1 MSVSKGGNTQNSKKW
16 AFETDDD
23 SLYRIKSKS
32 GYYIASMPKNN
43 PATITTKASE
53 AAKFRIVSLENGYIY
68 MELDNVHGG
77 CVGWKSDNTI
87 VGKEFKS
94 QDSWWIIKRTEDNQ
108 TPYDTELLNTT
119 IAVADSII
127 AELLDAQQLAGGNY
141 AVNENILVKNS
152 NIVELAKI
160 LIAENDNAKNILANE
175 VTEDYGYVAE
185 KLQTAIDAVTAAYAV
200 IPAYPANDKNSAIAW
215 YYIKYSDK
223 YLSVERT
230 AKRYIGYIMHTET
243 STEEADDYMLW
254 AFVPTGN
261 KNEYYIFNAGT
272 GCALFGSSNLEAMG
286 SGTAQPF
293 TLALDTTKLSFTI
306 GNGESFIYGTGT
318 YPKLNAKANYYS
330 LEKAFESDNAL
341 LAALEGEPMGR
352 KIYGK
357 PATDDSNIY
366 VGGETN
372 TAFIDLKESSNAALV
387 IAKCREQL
395 GASNAIYY
403 TSLDAESAAAA
414 GSNVIDKNGVCK
426 VMNMNNESVYY
437 VPESFTASS
446 ITYTDA
452 NASSENIRAIMLPF
466 VPTNKLTTAAPAT
479 FGKID
484 GTSTLTLA
492 YAELAK
498 NTPMFVIAGGES
510 ITATA
515 TNVTVE
521 ASTKEDLATDYLL
534 TSYVGSSYKIGTYVQ
549 GSSKYTKSTQAGTLS
564 AFEMNIKALPGSSN
578 TATTI
583 VLAYD
588 ESTGI
593 EDIEPES
600 EKQEIYDLTG
610 RKIEKITAPGIY
622 IINKKKVIVRE
633 VKQ

>member
-1 MSVSKGGNTQNSKKW
+1 
-16 AFETDDD
+16 
-23 SLYRIKSKS
+23 
-32 GYYIASMPKNN
+32 
-43 PATITTKASE
+43 
-53 AAKFRIVSLENGYIY
+53 

-77 CVGWKSDNTI
+77 CIGWNSDNTI
-87 VGKEFKS
+87 EGKVYTS

-108 TPYDTELLNTT
+108 TAYDAELLNTT
-119 IAVADSII
+119 IAKADSII
-127 AELLDAQQLAGGNY
+127 TELLDAQQLAGGNY
-141 AVNENILVKNS
+141 VTNS
-152 NIVELAKI
+152 GIFAKSDNLLELAQAFVT
-160 LIAENDNAKNILANE
+160 LTSNAKNILANE

-200 IPAYPANDKNSAIAW
+200 IPAYPANDKNSAITW
-215 YYIKYSDK
+215 YYIKYSDSNK

-230 AKRYIGYIMHTET
+230 AKRYISYLMHTET
-243 STEEADDYMLW
+243 LTKEETDYMLW

-272 GCALFGSSNLEAMG
+272 GCALFGDSYLEAMG
-286 SGTAQPF
+286 GGAAQPF

-357 PATDDSNIY
+357 EYADDNTMYIANSANAT
-366 VGGETN
+366 
-372 TAFIDLKESSNAALV
+372 FIDLKEATDTRKWINKWNESLVFPNNIVFYTNLADNEATGANEVSKDGYCKQFNITPEAPYYIPEAFTAAQV
-387 IAKCREQL
+387 T
-395 GASNAIYY
+395 Y
-403 TSLDAESAAAA
+403 LDANSA
-414 GSNVIDKNGVCK
+414 N
-426 VMNMNNESVYY
+426 
-437 VPESFTASS
+437 
-446 ITYTDA
+446 
-452 NASSENIRAIMLPF
+452 ENIRPIVLPF
-466 VPTNKLTTAAPAT
+466 VPESKLTTAAPAT

-498 NTPMFVIAGGES
+498 DTPMFVIADGES
-510 ITATA
+510 VTATA

-534 TSYVGSSYKIGTYVQ
+534 ASYVGTSYKIGTYTLS
-549 GSSKYTKSTQAGTLS
+549 GKKCTKSTLAGTL
-564 AFEMNIKALPGSSN
+564 APFEININALPGSSN
-578 TATTI
+578 S
-583 VLAYD
+583 VSSFELYYD
-588 ESTGI
+588 ASTGI

-622 IINKKKVIVRE
+622 IVNKKKVIVKEAR
-633 VKQ
+633 